1 MSDEPTKVRYCS
13 FADCKTR
20 MSALVKDPHLL
31 CPNHIGWQCNN
42 ELRCETC
49 KEWSESRMAEYT
61 KLQVGKA
68 RKKIDKEKRRARR
81 LAANTSAVGR
91 PAHSFSP
98 SSVSSEDRGEI
109 EKVYV
114 AKNQVEQ
121 LVISDSKVL
130 HDSLVLPSE
139 NPPQVGDSA

>member
-1 MSDEPTKVRYCS
+1 
-13 FADCKTR
+13 
-20 MSALVKDPHLL
+20 
-31 CPNHIGWQCNN
+31 
-42 ELRCETC
+42 
-49 KEWSESRMAEYT
+49 MAEYT

-121 LVISDSKVL
+121 LGISDSKVL

-139 NPPQVGDSA
+139 NPPQVGDSAKVGQDSVVPFGL